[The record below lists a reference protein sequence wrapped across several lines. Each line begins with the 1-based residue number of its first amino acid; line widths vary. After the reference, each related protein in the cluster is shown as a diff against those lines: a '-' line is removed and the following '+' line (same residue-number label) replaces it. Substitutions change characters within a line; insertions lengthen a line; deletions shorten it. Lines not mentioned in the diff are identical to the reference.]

1 MDINQKLEHF
11 KEISLQTA
19 SQHVSENLDKYKTSL
34 DEIYE
39 NHKETGTTAS
49 KEIIETKKAI
59 IKRNVKKDYSNQ
71 ETDLKRSLTSKNLYY
86 KKKIFEE
93 VNTLLEDYKKSP
105 QYADFLNKKITEAA
119 AFAEKDTIEI
129 YIDPQDSG
137 LMKSLKTP
145 SNGSI
150 HMNEF
155 SFGGGIRA
163 IIPSRNILIDET
175 FNSRVSE
182 IEENYKINY

>member
-1 MDINQKLEHF
+1 MNINQKLEHF

-34 DEIYE
+34 DEIYA
-39 NHKETGTTAS
+39 NHKETGNTAS

-93 VNTLLEDYKKSP
+93 VNTLLSNYKSSP
-105 QYADFLNKKITEAA
+105 EYVDFLNKKIKDAA
-119 AFAEKDTIEI
+119 EFADKETIEI
-129 YIDPQDSG
+129 YIDPQDSE

-150 HMNEF
+150 QMNEF

-163 IIPSRNILIDET
+163 VIPSKNILIDET
-175 FNSRVSE
+175 FNTKVSE
-182 IEENYKINY
+182 VEENYKINY